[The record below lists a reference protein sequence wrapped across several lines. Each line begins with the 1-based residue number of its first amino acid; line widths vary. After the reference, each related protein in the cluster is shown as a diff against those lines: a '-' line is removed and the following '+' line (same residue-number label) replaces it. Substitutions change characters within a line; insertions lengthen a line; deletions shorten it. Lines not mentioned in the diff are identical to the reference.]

1 MHFAS
6 LGSGSQGNGLLVRQ
20 DKTAVLVDCGFS
32 LVETERRCARLGFDP
47 ATLTAIL
54 VTHEHS
60 DHIDGVARLSR
71 RYGVP
76 VCASFGTLSFI
87 RQELDENLIRVLETD
102 VPAHLGDLEVT
113 PFAVPHDAREPLQY
127 VIGNGRSRLGVLTD
141 AGHSTPH
148 MVAMLRDCHGLFL
161 ETNHDVEMLM
171 SGNYPPMLKERVGG
185 RYGHLSN
192 QQAGELLAEIISSS
206 LQRVVAA
213 HLSKKN
219 NTLALAQAALAP
231 VLGCAA
237 AEVNV
242 ATQDEGCEWVELG

>member
-1 MHFAS
+1 
-6 LGSGSQGNGLLVRQ
+6 
-20 DKTAVLVDCGFS
+20 
-32 LVETERRCARLGFDP
+32 
-47 ATLTAIL
+47 
-54 VTHEHS
+54 
-60 DHIDGVARLSR
+60 
-71 RYGVP
+71 
-76 VCASFGTLSFI
+76 
-87 RQELDENLIRVLETD
+87 VLETD
-102 VPAHLGDLEVT
+102 VPADLGDLEVT

-127 VIGNGRSRLGVLTD
+127 VIGNGRLRLGVLTD
-141 AGHSTPH
+141 VGFATPH

-242 ATQDEGCEWVELG
+242 ATQDEGCEWVVLS